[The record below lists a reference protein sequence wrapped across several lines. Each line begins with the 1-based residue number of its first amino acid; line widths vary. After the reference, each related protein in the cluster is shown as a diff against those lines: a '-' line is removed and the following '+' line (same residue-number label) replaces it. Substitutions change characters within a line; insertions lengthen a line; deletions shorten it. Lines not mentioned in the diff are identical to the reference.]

1 LSSDA
6 SNTQV
11 LARKAGADSVV
22 FTRESQLKEGHK
34 AAKIIVVFNQ
44 KGGCAKTMST
54 MQLAGAFGLQGL
66 KVFVADM
73 DPQNTAALWFHQATE
88 EQPFPAEVMSMA
100 PLKEAFLD
108 KLGPLSAKFDI
119 IIIDCPPALGSRVPW
134 AGLLVADL
142 AIIPVIPVM
151 DNVWASKQAEELV
164 LEARQSR
171 KDKGIEAPL
180 EATYLLSMVRR
191 GNVFEHCLETL
202 RSGALIPILKSTVA
216 MRNAFPESQ
225 LFGCV
230 AKSFGKSPAANDI
243 DAVAAEVAKLL
254 DIKLSKPPK
263 GK

>member
-1 LSSDA
+1 MS
-6 SNTQV
+6 
-11 LARKAGADSVV
+11 
-22 FTRESQLKEGHK
+22 
-34 AAKIIVVFNQ
+34 AKIITVFNQ

-54 MQLAGAFGLQGL
+54 MQLAGAFGLRGL
-66 KVFVADM
+66 KVFVVDM
-73 DPQNTAALWFHQATE
+73 DPQNTAALWFHQATP

-108 KLGPLSAKFDI
+108 KLGPLAAKFDV

-134 AGLLVADL
+134 ASLVASDFAL
-142 AIIPVIPVM
+142 IPVAAVM

-164 LEARQSR
+164 LEARQARES
-171 KDKGIEAPL
+171 KGIISELKA
-180 EATYLLSMVRR
+180 AYLLSMVRR

-202 RSGALIPILKSTVA
+202 KTGAKIPILKSTVA

-230 AKSFGKSPAANDI
+230 AKSFGKSIAASEI
-243 DAVAAEVAKLL
+243 DAVADEVAKLL
-254 DIKLSKPPK
+254 DLKLTK